1 MTYIN
6 PQLDGSFDLMV
17 DKPISG
23 DWTISVVHSRYRTV
37 EEAQAARDEL
47 AGAKVESQSKPPRVS
62 A

>member
-6 PQLDGSFDLMV
+6 PQPDGTFDLMV

-37 EEAQAARDEL
+37 EEAQAAKEKL
-47 AGAKVESQSKPPRVS
+47 AAGAKVESNNGQP
-62 A
+62 